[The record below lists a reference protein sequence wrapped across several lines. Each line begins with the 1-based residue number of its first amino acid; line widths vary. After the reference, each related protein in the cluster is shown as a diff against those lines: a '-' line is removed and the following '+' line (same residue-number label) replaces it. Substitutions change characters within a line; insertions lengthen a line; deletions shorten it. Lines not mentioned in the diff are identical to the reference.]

1 VTSRYDLKLL
11 YSRED
16 ISSIVMRLAAQISA
30 DYAGK
35 DLIVIGVLKGAVI
48 FLADLV
54 RELTIPAEIDF
65 IGLSSYGD
73 GVISCGEAKVT
84 SHPTAHLSRCHV
96 LIVED
101 IVDTG
106 LCIET
111 VLKYFSEYEPASIK
125 VCALMDK
132 PARHRVP
139 VEIAYS
145 GFTIP
150 DKFVVGYGLDYSQH
164 YRHLPQ
170 IYTLEEVAGDG
181 QTASDD

>member
-1 VTSRYDLKLL
+1 MTGRFDLRLL

-16 ISSIVMRLAAQISA
+16 IAAAVRALAERISA

-35 DLIVIGVLKGAVI
+35 DLLVIGVLKGAVI
-48 FLADLV
+48 FLADLI

-73 GVISCGEAKVT
+73 GVTSCGEVKVT
-84 SHPTAHLSRCHV
+84 AYPASPVEGRHV
-96 LIVED
+96 LVVED

-106 LCIET
+106 LCIDAL
-111 VLKYFSEYEPASIK
+111 LKFLAARGPASVR

-132 PARHRVP
+132 PARHQVG
-139 VEIAYS
+139 VDIAYS

-150 DKFVVGYGLDYSQH
+150 DKFVVGYGLDFAQR

-170 IYTLEEVAGDG
+170 IYTLEEAPGEG
-181 QTASDD
+181 SLASDD